1 MSQEFEVSMK
11 VLCLIF
17 SVFLINGCAID
28 AERYRDKTPGFKF
41 ESFFQGNLCAKGLV
55 KSRNGQINRKFAA
68 DIVASHSA
76 NQVILEE
83 VFLFD
88 DGERQERNWVFDK
101 TAEGWSGT
109 AGDVIGI
116 ANGEVFG
123 DSLHLRYQLKIN
135 IDNSEYIVAMDDWL
149 TLVDDSTL
157 MGSTEITKWGV
168 NLGRI
173 DIVIQKTER
182 LQRNASKLE
191 NCIEAGVL

>member
-1 MSQEFEVSMK
+1 MLFRS
-11 VLCLIF
+11 LIF

-55 KSRNGQINRKFAA
+55 KSRNGQIIRKFTA
-68 DIVASHSA
+68 DIIASHA
-76 NQVILEE
+76 GNQVILEE

-88 DGERQERNWVFDK
+88 DGEQQERNWVFEK
-101 TAEGWSGT
+101 TAKGWSGK

-116 ANGEVFG
+116 ANGEIFG
-123 DSLHLRYQLKIN
+123 DSLHLTYQLRII

-149 TLVDDSTL
+149 TLIDDSTL

-173 DIVIQKTER
+173 DIVIQKTKS
-182 LQRNASKLE
+182 LQQSLSTPA
-191 NCIEAGVL
+191 NCIAARML